1 MINAIRGLSASD
13 AGAAQVGVIETTL
26 EPTAYTHAD
35 MQLWDIPGAN
45 TVAVP
50 RDNYITKYSVKDMD
64 GVVIV
69 ASGRSQEIELE
80 LMQWLDAYTTPWIY
94 VRSKVD
100 QDITNNQAD
109 KGRTPEETIA
119 EIETDIDGNLA
130 TIKTN
135 KPKSFVVSSRAR
147 DVGQW
152 QEFVEHLDR
161 LGK

>member
-1 MINAIRGLSASD
+1 M
-13 AGAAQVGVIETTL
+13 
-26 EPTAYTHAD
+26 
-35 MQLWDIPGAN
+35 
-45 TVAVP
+45 
-50 RDNYITKYSVKDMD
+50 KDMD

-100 QDITNNQAD
+100 QDIASNQAD

-119 EIETDIDGNLA
+119 EIETDIDSNLA

-135 KPKSFVVSSRAR
+135 KPKRFVVSSRAR

-152 QEFVEHLDR
+152 QGFVEHLDR